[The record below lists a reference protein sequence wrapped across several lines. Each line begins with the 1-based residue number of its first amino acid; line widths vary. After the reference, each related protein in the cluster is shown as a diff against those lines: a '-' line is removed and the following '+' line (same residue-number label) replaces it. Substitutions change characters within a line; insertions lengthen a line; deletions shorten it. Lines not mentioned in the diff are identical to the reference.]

1 MNNDLILVLAL
12 LGAAILMF
20 VANRPRM
27 DAVGLLMIV
36 LLPLTGVI
44 TMNEALA
51 GFADP
56 SIVLIA
62 ALFVIGEG
70 LARTGVARRMGDWL
84 GRVAGGSETRALVLL
99 MFAAAA
105 LGAFMSS
112 TAVVA
117 IFIPIVLRLCQ
128 SMGASPRG
136 LMMPLSVAGLIS
148 GMLTLIATAPNLM
161 VNAELAR
168 RGLEGFGF
176 FGITPFG
183 LPILLLA
190 VLYMLL
196 ARRLLADGSEAGAKA
211 APARVRLA
219 DWIEAYALPGR
230 EYRLRVAAGSPVALR
245 PLGALGLRAEGLN
258 ILAVERP
265 RRFGGTDL
273 LRPTGRLELE
283 PGDVLLADLQA
294 PETDAA
300 AFFAEHGLEPL
311 PLEGASR
318 YFTSRT
324 QEIGMVE
331 AVVPPESRLIGLT
344 LLEARLRSEV
354 GFTAI
359 GVRRGNRAAR
369 EPLLEHRF
377 QAGDTL
383 LLFGF
388 WSDLRKLL
396 TPNPDLLL
404 LNLPAEFDEALPAPG
419 RAVEAV
425 ACLGLTVALMV
436 SGIVPN
442 VHAALIGCLLMGLF
456 RCVDMTSAYRAISWK
471 TIVLIVGMLP
481 FSIALQRT
489 GGVDLAAEALVA
501 VAGDYAPRV
510 ALAFVFVITAA
521 LGLFISNT
529 ATAVLMAPVAIAVA
543 GDLGL
548 SPYPFAMA
556 VALAASAA
564 FMTPVS
570 SPVNTLVVSPGNY
583 GFGDFLKVGV
593 PMTVIALLVSVLLVP
608 LLLPF

>member
-1 MNNDLILVLAL
+1 MNTDLVLVLAL

-20 VANRPRM
+20 IANRPRM
-27 DAVGLLMIV
+27 DAVALMMIV

-44 TMNEALA
+44 TVNEALA
-51 GFADP
+51 GFADS

-70 LARTGVARRMGDWL
+70 LVRTGVARRMGDWL
-84 GRVAGGSETRALVLL
+84 GRVAGGSETRALILIML
-99 MFAAAA
+99 AAAS

-128 SMGASPRG
+128 TMGASPRG

-161 VNAELAR
+161 VNAELTR
-168 RGLEGFGF
+168 QGLDGFGF
-176 FGITPFG
+176 FGVTPFG
-183 LPILLLA
+183 LPILA
-190 VLYMLL
+190 IAIVYMLW
-196 ARRLLADGSEAGAKA
+196 ARRLLAGPAA
-211 APARVRLA
+211 APTPPAARARL
-219 DWIEAYALPGR
+219 DEWIEQYALPDR
-230 EYRLRVAAGSPVALR
+230 EFRLRVLPGAPIALR
-245 PLGALGLRAEGLN
+245 PLETLDLRGEGLN

-273 LRPTGRLELE
+273 LRPTRLLELE
-283 PGDVLLADLQA
+283 PGDILLADLQS

-300 AFFAEHGLEPL
+300 ALFARAGLEPL
-311 PLEGASR
+311 PLEGGSR
-318 YFTSRT
+318 YFTSRS
-324 QEIGMVE
+324 QQIGMVE
-331 AVVPPESRLIGLT
+331 ALVPPESPLIGLT
-344 LLEARLRSEV
+344 LLEARLRSQS

-359 GVRRGNRAAR
+359 GIRRGPRPAR
-369 EPLLEHRF
+369 EPLLQHRF
-377 QAGDTL
+377 EAGDTL

-388 WSDLRKLL
+388 WSDLEKLR
-396 TPNPDLLL
+396 TPDPHLLL

-419 RAVEAV
+419 RAVEAL
-425 ACLGLTVALMV
+425 ACLGLTVGLMV

-442 VHAALIGCLLMGLF
+442 VQAALIGCLLMGLF
-456 RCVDMTSAYRAISWK
+456 RCVDMSSAYRAISWK

-481 FSIALQRT
+481 FSLALQRT
-489 GGVDLAAEALVA
+489 GGVDLAAEALVS
-501 VAGDYAPRV
+501 VAGDYEPRIV
-510 ALAFVFVITAA
+510 LAVLFVITAA

-543 GDLGL
+543 GDLGH
-548 SPYPFAMA
+548 SPYPFAMI
-556 VALAASAA
+556 VVLASSAA

-570 SPVNTLVVSPGNY
+570 STVNTIVVSPGGY
-583 GFGDFLKVGV
+583 GFGDFMQVGV
-593 PMTVIALLVSVLLVP
+593 PMAVLCLLVSVLLVP